1 MPALQFQERGPDNQC
16 YSKTVK
22 DIFYLIIEQYCFQ
35 KKIKVNWFLNE
46 ISESQ
51 TQKKN
56 SKGQVVNFYLI
67 ENFINEILNLTCE
80 S

>member
-1 MPALQFQERGPDNQC
+1 MNNTAFR
-16 YSKTVK
+16 
-22 DIFYLIIEQYCFQ
+22 

-56 SKGQVVNFYLI
+56 SKGQVVSFYLI

-80 S
+80 SWIASHKFKP